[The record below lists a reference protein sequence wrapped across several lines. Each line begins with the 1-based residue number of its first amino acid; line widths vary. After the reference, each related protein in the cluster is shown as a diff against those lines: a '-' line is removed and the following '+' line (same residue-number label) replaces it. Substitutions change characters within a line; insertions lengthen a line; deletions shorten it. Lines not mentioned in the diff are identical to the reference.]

1 MIEQDK
7 QSWNRGRANAM
18 LGNPSKWP
26 RGLDALVLCDGRGG
40 GVAACGAGAAARAE
54 GGEETGPFLPRTGV
68 ASANKAMS
76 RGAISS
82 VGFCFG

>member
-26 RGLDALVLCDGRGG
+26 RGRRTVLCDGRGG
-40 GVAACGAGAAARAE
+40 GVAARGAGAAARAE

-82 VGFCFG
+82 ADFCFG